1 MRYWAWDPNLNI
13 TFFSRLTH
21 TAWRSLSHAVS
32 LVYLC
37 LAVTHNMMADV
48 EFFIGDMSVFKKLRD
63 LRKIQTSDL
72 LTRDAKRD
80 LSYSKLWIC
89 WQSRLQYRLRFISE
103 FYISKHIEV
112 QYIVFYFFIYFTS
125 FGFWKSHH
133 LLTIWFMW
141 ISSSFP
147 LKPEFLLKAHMAPII
162 PHYLH

>member
-1 MRYWAWDPNLNI
+1 MRYWVWDPNLNI
-13 TFFSRLTH
+13 NFFSHLTH
-21 TAWRSLSHAVS
+21 IAWRSLSHAVS

-80 LSYSKLWIC
+80 LSYSKLLIY

-103 FYISKHIEV
+103 LHISKHIEV
-112 QYIVFYFFIYFTS
+112 QYIAFYFFIYFTS
-125 FGFWKSHH
+125 FKFLKIHY
-133 LLTIWFMW
+133 LLIIWFIW
-141 ISSSFP
+141 ISS
-147 LKPEFLLKAHMAPII
+147 
-162 PHYLH
+162 